1 MPTERRRVNCVGVSV
16 PVIVSDS
23 DEIAARSGS
32 EGSDVAAQS
41 SVFAGMTVLSRLSGL
56 ARDTALAHFV
66 GATGAAD
73 TFYLAFRIPN
83 FFRRLFAESTFA
95 LAFVPVLSEY
105 RERGSQ
111 AALRAFVEAV
121 SGNFIIVLLVV
132 TLVGVAGAGLLAAL
146 FMPGFLG
153 DAERFALATDLTRIM
168 FPYMALISLTAFAGA
183 ILNSV
188 NRFAVPAFTPVLL
201 NLALIVAAFWA
212 ATGATAGVSGIAYAL
227 AWGVLAGGAAQLL
240 FNLPSVAGT
249 GLLVAPRPNRRHE
262 GVAKVL
268 KLLVPAVF
276 AGSAYQV
283 NALIGTVLASLLEEG
298 SPSWLYYADRL
309 WEVPIGIV
317 AIALG
322 TVLLPNLSRLHTVG
336 DSERFNDTLDWGV
349 RTGLLLGIPAAVA
362 LWVLAYPLVATI
374 FLHGEM
380 RPYDADRSAGGPA
393 RLLHR
398 SRAARSR
405 QGGGARVLLAP
416 GLEDAAQVRPRRD
429 GGEHRD
435 QPGDILVAR
444 TCWPGIGN
452 QHCRDR
458 QCRIVAR
465 RAHRRSALPAG
476 PPTGSDRTRRD
487 ARHGGDGGG
496 TGAGTAR
503 RCSLDRGGSLAADR
517 LARPGRRRRI
527 GRLRRRGSRRRC
539 TATRSSAP
547 GVGATLTPTT
557 ARRRRC

>member
-1 MPTERRRVNCVGVSV
+1 MAEGGVICPPIVGLSIGHTGFDTGS
-16 PVIVSDS
+16 IVSDS

-32 EGSDVAAQS
+32 QGSDVAAQS
-41 SVFAGMTVLSRLSGL
+41 GVFAGMTVLSRLSGL

-111 AALRAFVEAV
+111 AALRAFVAAV
-121 SGNFIIVLLVV
+121 SGNFLIVLLVV
-132 TLVGVAGAGLLAAL
+132 TLIGIVAAGLLAAL

-153 DAERFALATDLTRIM
+153 NPEQFALATDLTRIM

-183 ILNSV
+183 ILNSA
-188 NRFAVPAFTPVLL
+188 NRFAVQAFTPVLL
-201 NLALIVAAFWA
+201 NVALVAAAFWA

-240 FNLPSVAGT
+240 FNLPAVART
-249 GLLVAPRPNRRHE
+249 GLLVAPRPDWRHE
-262 GVAKVL
+262 GVVKVF

-283 NALIGTVLASLLEEG
+283 NALIGTMLASLLEEG

-322 TVLLPNLSRLHTVG
+322 TVLLPNLSRLHTAG
-336 DSERFNDTLDWGV
+336 DSQRFNDTLDWGV

-380 RPYDADRSAGGPA
+380 RPYDADRSAA
-393 RLLHR
+393 AL
-398 SRAARSR
+398 RAFAIGLVPLVLVKVAVPGFFSR
-405 QGGGARVLLAP
+405 QDSKTPLKFAVAATVVNVAISLATFWWLGHVGLALATSIAGIVNAGLLLGA
-416 GLEDAAQVRPRRD
+416 
-429 GGEHRD
+429 
-435 QPGDILVAR
+435 LVAGR
-444 TCWPGIGN
+444 HYRPGG
-452 QHCRDR
+452 
-458 QCRIVAR
+458 
-465 RAHRRSALPAG
+465 
-476 PPTGSDRTRRD
+476 
-487 ARHGGDGGG
+487 
-496 TGAGTAR
+496 
-503 RCSLDRGGSLAADR
+503 R
-517 LARPGRRRRI
+517 LARTTLVAMLGTAAMGAALVLGLPDDASWTGADHWLRI
-527 GRLRRRGSRRRC
+527 GWLGLAVVGGLVVYALVVLAGGIRPRDLRHR
-539 TATRSSAP
+539 A
-547 GVGATLTPTT
+547 
-557 ARRRRC
+557 

>member
-1 MPTERRRVNCVGVSV
+1 MPTERRRVNCSRGSA

-23 DEIAARSGS
+23 DEIAARSGTES
-32 EGSDVAAQS
+32 SDVAAQS

-121 SGNFIIVLLVV
+121 SGNFMIALLVV
-132 TLVGVAGAGLLAAL
+132 TVVGVAGAGLLAAL

-153 DAERFALATDLTRIM
+153 EAEQFALATDLTRIM

-183 ILNSV
+183 ILNSA

-201 NLALIVAAFWA
+201 NVALIVAAFWA

-240 FNLPSVAGT
+240 FNLPSVART

-283 NALIGTVLASLLEEG
+283 NALIGTILASLLEEG

-322 TVLLPNLSRLHTVG
+322 TVLLPNLSRLHTAG
-336 DSERFNDTLDWGV
+336 DSLRFNDTLDWGV

-380 RPYDADRSAGGPA
+380 RPYDADRSAA
-393 RLLHR
+393 AL
-398 SRAARSR
+398 RAFAIGLVPLVLVKVAVPGFFSR
-405 QGGGARVLLAP
+405 QDSKTPLKFAVAATVANIAISLATFWWLGHV
-416 GLEDAAQVRPRRD
+416 GL
-429 GGEHRD
+429 
-435 QPGDILVAR
+435 
-444 TCWPGIGN
+444 
-452 QHCRDR
+452 
-458 QCRIVAR
+458 
-465 RAHRRSALPAG
+465 ALA
-476 PPTGSDRTRRD
+476 TSI
-487 ARHGGDGGG
+487 
-496 TGAGTAR
+496 AGTVNAGLLVGALISGR
-503 RCSLDRGGSLAADR
+503 HY
-517 LARPGRRRRI
+517 RPGRRLVRTVLVATLGTVAMGAALVMGLPDDAAWTGADHWLRI
-527 GRLRRRGSRRRC
+527 GWLVLAVVGGLIVYAVVVLVGGVRPRDLRHR
-539 TATRSSAP
+539 A
-547 GVGATLTPTT
+547 
-557 ARRRRC
+557 

>member
-1 MPTERRRVNCVGVSV
+1 MAEGGVICPPIAGLSIGDVGFEGFDTGL
-16 PVIVSDS
+16 IVSDS

-32 EGSDVAAQS
+32 EGRDVAAQS
-41 SVFAGMTVLSRLSGL
+41 GVFAGMTVLSRLSGL

-111 AALRAFVEAV
+111 AALRAFVAAV
-121 SGNFIIVLLVV
+121 SGNFLIVLLLV
-132 TLVGVAGAGLLAAL
+132 TLIGVAGAGLLAAL

-153 DAERFALATDLTRIM
+153 DPERFALATDLTRIM

-183 ILNSV
+183 ILNSA
-188 NRFAVPAFTPVLL
+188 NRFAVQAFTPVLL
-201 NLALIVAAFWA
+201 NVALVAAAFWA
-212 ATGATAGVSGIAYAL
+212 ATGASAGVSGIAYAL

-240 FNLPSVAGT
+240 FNLPSVART
-249 GLLVAPRPNRRHE
+249 GLLVAPRPNWRHE
-262 GVAKVL
+262 GVAKVF

-283 NALIGTVLASLLEEG
+283 NALIGTMLASLLEEG

-322 TVLLPNLSRLHTVG
+322 TVLLPNLSRLHTAG
-336 DSERFNDTLDWGV
+336 DSQRFNDTLDWGV
-349 RTGLLLGIPAAVA
+349 RTGILLGIPAAVA

-380 RPYDADRSAGGPA
+380 RPYDADRSAA
-393 RLLHR
+393 AL
-398 SRAARSR
+398 RAFAIGLVPLILVKVAVPGFFSR
-405 QGGGARVLLAP
+405 QDSKTPLRFAV
-416 GLEDAAQVRPRRD
+416 AATVVN
-429 GGEHRD
+429 
-435 QPGDILVAR
+435 VA
-444 TCWPGIGN
+444 I
-452 QHCRDR
+452 
-458 QCRIVAR
+458 
-465 RAHRRSALPAG
+465 
-476 PPTGSDRTRRD
+476 
-487 ARHGGDGGG
+487 
-496 TGAGTAR
+496 
-503 RCSLDRGGSLAADR
+503 SLATFWWLGHVG
-517 LARPGRRRRI
+517 LALATSVAGIVNAGLLLGALIVGRHYRPGRRLARTTLVALFGTAAMGAALVLGLPDDASWSEADHWLRI
-527 GRLRRRGSRRRC
+527 GWLGLAVVGGLVVYALAVLAGGIRPHDLRHR
-539 TATRSSAP
+539 A
-547 GVGATLTPTT
+547 
-557 ARRRRC
+557 